1 VEQVLQHRQEQQLK
15 KVQMKEMKALLAKHN
30 ALERFGIILLHDHFP
45 IAEDEE
51 MVELQDSKN

>member
-1 VEQVLQHRQEQQLK
+1 
-15 KVQMKEMKALLAKHN
+15 MKEMKALLAKHN